1 MSDSLFLDIMNLTVG
16 DDGTTATGYD
26 PTEIFL
32 TVQGRIGTGDG
43 PYAHLD
49 WSTGNLKP
57 MAIADNTEVVH
68 KLGVDPS
75 ITYAKYWIT
84 LAELMKKSY
93 FDSTNGL
100 AIPTPIYSG
109 RLYISFSDPVYIQ
122 IVLSKTKLPSPA
134 EPDEGN
140 ETDPN
145 FMTIWDKFEFTAN
158 TDDILFSNTTAVD
171 FVGIP
176 MAYSVDGSNTAQQ
189 GFELDANAQKAPFE
203 ALTKNFRSDADYS
216 VLVGT
221 SRLFAPKVNSTNYAP
236 FGKGATFMDPYI
248 KFCWAHYQTNTKPI
262 EIWNFVDV
270 TMAENTSLSSDA
282 NGKGCKWEA
291 NGVLKGGNTLGTAGT
306 LAFTITKLVDKNGT
320 LLNVPATVFTIPLP
334 NSWDVL
340 RQGGVFAPDD
350 SLPGYLKIIDGDI
363 KNQVSSALN
372 RNVMHGPF
380 IGDFDTTNSK
390 KGTIFWADRGAYY
403 QDNKVPLASLCIN
416 KYGKFL
422 HELSIDNLCYALA
435 YDDKYSQNVNLTAKL
450 SSTTPTVMKLMV
462 YYKKPVVANGIFPV
476 ASMKVDDL
484 VKNSYTIDLKKDPK
498 ANNAVL
504 LSVTPAS
511 NIKIKECVVLFPKN
525 DADNQSISKYFP
537 GQTTN
542 NQISI
547 PAAFLQGGFR
557 FAFRFEI
564 IGDSVPG
571 RGILLPQDADHKN
584 GTVLMYDFT
593 NTKTP
598 LSLVSISNI

>member
-1 MSDSLFLDIMNLTVG
+1 MSHSLFLDIINLTVG
-16 DDGTTATGYD
+16 DDGTKATGYD
-26 PTEIFL
+26 PAEIFL

-49 WSTGNLKP
+49 WSTGALKP
-57 MAIADNTEVVH
+57 MALADNTEVVH

-93 FDSTNGL
+93 FDPTNGL

-109 RLYISFSDPVYIQ
+109 RLYVSFSDPVYIQ
-122 IVLSKTKLPSPA
+122 IVLSETKVVSPA

-158 TDDILFSNTTAVD
+158 TDDVLFSNTTAVD

-189 GFELDANAQKAPFE
+189 GFKLDANAQKDPFE
-203 ALTKNFRSDADYS
+203 ALTKNFKSDAEFS
-216 VLVGT
+216 VLVGA
-221 SRLFAPKVNSTNYAP
+221 SRLFAPKVNAVNYAP
-236 FGKGATFMDPYI
+236 FGKKATYMDPYV
-248 KFCWAHYQTNTKPI
+248 KFCWAHYQANTKPI

-270 TMAENTSLSSDA
+270 TMAENTSLSSDD

-291 NGVLKGGNTLGTAGT
+291 NGVMKGGNATGTAGT
-306 LAFTITKLVDKNGT
+306 LTFTITKLVDKNGAVLQPPVT
-320 LLNVPATVFTIPLP
+320 EFTIPLP

-340 RQGGVFAPDD
+340 RQGGVFAPDK
-350 SLPGYLKIIDGDI
+350 SLLGYLKIIDGDI

-372 RNVMHGPF
+372 RNVMHDSF
-380 IGDFDTTNSK
+380 IGDFDSTNSN
-390 KGTIFWADRGAYY
+390 KGTIYWADRGVYY
-403 QDNKVPLASLCIN
+403 QDNKVPSASLCIN

-422 HELSIDNLCYALA
+422 HELSIDKLCYALA
-435 YDDKYSQNVNLTAKL
+435 YDDKYGRNVNLTAKL
-450 SSTTPTVMKLMV
+450 NTTTPTVMKLMV
-462 YYKKPVVANGIFPV
+462 YYKKPVTASVSFPA

-484 VKNSYTIDLKKDPK
+484 INNTYTIEIKKDPN

-511 NIKIKECVVLFPKN
+511 SVKIKSCVVLFPKN
-525 DADNQSISKYFP
+525 DSDNQAISKYFP
-537 GQTTN
+537 GQTAN

-547 PAAFLQGGFR
+547 PAAYLVGGFR

-571 RGILLPQDADHKN
+571 RGILLPHDADHKN
-584 GTVLMYDFT
+584 GTVLLYDFT
-593 NTKTP
+593 DTTNP
-598 LSLVSISNI
+598 LSVVGISNI

>member
-1 MSDSLFLDIMNLTVG
+1 MNDALFLDILNLTVG
-16 DDGTTATGYD
+16 DDGTTATGFD

-49 WSTGNLKP
+49 WSTGNLKA
-57 MAIADNTEVVH
+57 MALADNTEVVH
-68 KLGVDPS
+68 KLGVDPT

-84 LAELMKKSY
+84 LADLMTKSY
-93 FDSTNGL
+93 FDTTNGL

-122 IVLSKTKLPSPA
+122 VVFSDDNVISPA

-176 MAYSVDGSNTAQQ
+176 MAYSVNGSNTAEQ
-189 GFELDANAQKAPFE
+189 GFELDANAQKDPFE
-203 ALTKNFRSDADYS
+203 ILTKSFKNDADFS

-221 SRLFAPKVNSTNYAP
+221 SRLFAPKVNAAEFAP
-236 FGKGATFMDPYI
+236 FGNAATYMDPYI
-248 KFCWAHYQTNTKPI
+248 KFCWAHYQANTKPI

-270 TMAENTSLSSDA
+270 TMADNTSLSSDD

-291 NGVLKGGNTLGTAGT
+291 SGVLKGGNAAGTTGT
-306 LAFTITKLVDKNGT
+306 LAFTITKLTDKNGT
-320 LLNVPATVFTIPLP
+320 ALTPPTTVFTIPLP

-340 RQGGVFAPDD
+340 RQGGVFAPDK
-350 SLPGYLKIIDGDI
+350 SLSGYLKIIDGDI

-372 RNVMHGPF
+372 RNVMHGSF
-380 IGDFDTTNSK
+380 TGNFDDTNPN
-390 KGTIFWADRGAYY
+390 KGLIFWADRDAYY
-403 QDNKVPLASLCIN
+403 EDNGVPTASLCIN

-450 SSTTPTVMKLMV
+450 NSTTPTVMKLMV
-462 YYKKPVVANGIFPV
+462 YYKKLVVANGNFPL
-476 ASMKVDDL
+476 ASMKVNDL
-484 VKNSYTIDLKKDPK
+484 ENNSYTIDLKNDPN

-504 LSVTPAS
+504 LSVTPAT
-511 NIKIKECVVLFPKN
+511 NKIMKCVVLFPRN
-525 DADNQSISKYFP
+525 DADNQMLSKYFP
-537 GQTTN
+537 GHTTN

-547 PAAFLQGGFR
+547 PASFLVGGFR

-564 IGDSVPG
+564 IGDSIPG
-571 RGILLPQDADHKN
+571 RGILLPQDADHPN

-593 NTKTP
+593 NTTTP
-598 LSLVSISNI
+598 LSVVSISNI